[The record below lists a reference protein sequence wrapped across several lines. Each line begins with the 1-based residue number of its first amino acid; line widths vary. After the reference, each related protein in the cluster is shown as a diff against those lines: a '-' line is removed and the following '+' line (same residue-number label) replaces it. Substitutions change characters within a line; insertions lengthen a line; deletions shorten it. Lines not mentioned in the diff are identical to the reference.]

1 MELFENSVFFGVA
14 VSIVSYA
21 LGMFLQNKTKLAIF
35 NPLLISIAATVAILA
50 FSGISYDAYYSGAKY
65 LSYLLTPAT
74 VCLALPLY
82 EKTELLKNNAKAI
95 SQVSFRVCLQRC
107 SVFLQ

>member
-35 NPLLISIAATVAILA
+35 NPLLISIVVSILVIVV
-50 FSGISYDAYYSGAKY
+50 GEIDYD
-65 LSYLLTPAT
+65 T
-74 VCLALPLY
+74 
-82 EKTELLKNNAKAI
+82 
-95 SQVSFRVCLQRC
+95 
-107 SVFLQ
+107 